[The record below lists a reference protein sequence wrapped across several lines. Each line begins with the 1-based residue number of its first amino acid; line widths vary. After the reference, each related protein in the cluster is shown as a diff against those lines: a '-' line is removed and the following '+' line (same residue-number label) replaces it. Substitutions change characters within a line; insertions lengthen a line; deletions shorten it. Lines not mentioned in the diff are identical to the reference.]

1 MCYSRKIRKAY
12 LTCQIVRL
20 IIMPAQSSVFRK
32 ILRSCFRSIG
42 KIRRSS
48 RDVRH
53 VCVKGTGNM
62 HSGYLWSLNTGLFF
76 PCSNR
81 LFLYSYCF
89 LNRNLHLTES
99 ISLVPLQRLHKYC
112 LVTHFHIPLFIIL
125 TSNCFIPPCNIDS
138 SLSASLFLKRSLN
151 GGESASEITHLQ
163 CLRKINELN
172 KNKNKMP
179 RTQ

>member
-1 MCYSRKIRKAY
+1 MSNCSAGNSACPKLCVQDDSEVVFQINRKNKTIVQRCASCMCEGDWKHA
-12 LTCQIVRL
+12 LW
-20 IIMPAQSSVFRK
+20 
-32 ILRSCFRSIG
+32 
-42 KIRRSS
+42 
-48 RDVRH
+48 
-53 VCVKGTGNM
+53 
-62 HSGYLWSLNTGLFF
+62 YLWSLNTGLFF

-89 LNRNLHLTES
+89 LNRNLHLTKS